1 MPKII
6 IDAGHGGYDN
16 GAVYNGRREKDDNLA
31 LALAL
36 GEALMEKGVEV
47 DFTRVEDIYQAPV
60 QKAQIANR
68 LDGDFLVSVHRNSSP
83 MPNTYSGVQTLV
95 YQDHGIASLMA
106 NNINQEMADVGYQN
120 LGISERQNLA
130 VLRRSDM
137 PAVLVEVGFINTDAD
152 NARLDANF
160 EATVQA
166 MADGII
172 GTLLQSGELDL
183 EDVEQAPAERE
194 MYRVQ
199 TGLFRNRENADR
211 MAEQLRRMG
220 YKVAIEMFND
230 LYAVKVGEREDLED
244 ATRLER
250 ELRRM
255 GYDTL
260 IVSK

>member
-1 MPKII
+1 MKI
-6 IDAGHGGYDN
+6 
-16 GAVYNGRREKDDNLA
+16 AVIG
-31 LALAL
+31 
-36 GEALMEKGVEV
+36 
-47 DFTRVEDIYQAPV
+47 
-60 QKAQIANR
+60 
-68 LDGDFLVSVHRNSSP
+68 
-83 MPNTYSGVQTLV
+83 SGSWGTA
-95 YQDHGIASLMA
+95 IASLMA

-183 EDVEQAPAERE
+183 EDVGQAPAERE